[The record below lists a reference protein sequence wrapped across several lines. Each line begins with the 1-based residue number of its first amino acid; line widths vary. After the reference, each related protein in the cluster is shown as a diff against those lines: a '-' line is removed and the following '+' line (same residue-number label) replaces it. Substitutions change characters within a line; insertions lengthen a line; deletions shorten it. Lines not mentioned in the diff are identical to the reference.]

1 MEEPDPPARPGRTM
15 VVRTLFLLVKVAV
28 LALALVALLLA
39 LRPELKRARLA
50 LSY

>member
-1 MEEPDPPARPGRTM
+1 M
-15 VVRTLFLLVKVAV
+15 VVKTLFLALKVAV
-28 LALALVALLLA
+28 LVIALLALVLA